1 MPRAQ
6 QRREIQPN
14 VERDQ
19 DPHTGDNRFSRS
31 LTTYTGLLS
40 PEVGPRNG
48 HLPDV
53 SRSRNSR
60 PLVTPTSER
69 GDVPPP
75 CGLSGRRGRLA
86 PDQGQRGPRFR
97 FVQ

>member
-6 QRREIQPN
+6 QRREIQPS

-40 PEVGPRNG
+40 P
-48 HLPDV
+48 
-53 SRSRNSR
+53 
-60 PLVTPTSER
+60 
-69 GDVPPP
+69 
-75 CGLSGRRGRLA
+75 
-86 PDQGQRGPRFR
+86 GQRPAGASPAGR
-97 FVQ
+97 VLITP